1 MKGLIIGAL
10 AGLGVTAG
18 LIIKAI
24 NDDRQEIVVSEV
36 DNAAV
41 VRKETFKQAAKR
53 KVNEILLWVN
63 ENAEKVDGAIKAIS
77 TVTTVIGI
85 VTAVVELYSSTK
97 KAVKDPN
104 EELLEEVRAIKEQLS
119 GTPTVVEF

>member
-85 VTAVVELYSSTK
+85 VTAVFELYSSAK
-97 KAVKDPN
+97 GAVKDQDG
-104 EELLEEVRAIKEQLS
+104 ELLKEVRAIREQLS